1 MKKLKKTEIKTLI
14 SDITRVAGYGE
25 KSLVEDN
32 IFYMLI
38 SSDELKR
45 LVGSGRA
52 VSDELL
58 RDRVAQAK
66 VTIKKLD
73 VRLDTLRAEGAL

>member
-1 MKKLKKTEIKTLI
+1 
-14 SDITRVAGYGE
+14 
-25 KSLVEDN
+25 
-32 IFYMLI
+32 MLI